1 MENTQKIF
9 TIKGVLNEAYA
20 IIKSH
25 FWTIIG
31 QFTLIFLC
39 YLILSS
45 GFERIF
51 LLNLFVM
58 MLYTFVITVFSL
70 SYANKGSFHFDDL
83 LHALTLKRFCYF
95 VATFFLFGL
104 AVIGGTILLIIPG
117 ILFAVMFGYSKYEI
131 LEKEISPI
139 DALKA
144 SRKITKGYRWK
155 IFGFM
160 FVSGLL
166 VILGVLCLFVGILFF
181 LPLVMI
187 ADAIVY
193 KKLSALE
200 APAKP
205 EEVVVE
211 EIPKDAVEVEATTV

>member
-9 TIKGVLNEAYA
+9 TIEGVLKEAFA

-39 YLILSS
+39 YLILST
-45 GFERIF
+45 GFDRIF
-51 LLNLFVM
+51 LLNFTVMVLYIFV
-58 MLYTFVITVFSL
+58 VTVFSL

-95 VATFFLFGL
+95 VAAFFLFGL
-104 AVIGGTILLIIPG
+104 AVIGGMILLIIPG
-117 ILFAVMFGYSKYEI
+117 IIVAVMLGYYKYEI
-131 LEKEISPI
+131 LEKEISPLES
-139 DALKA
+139 LKA
-144 SRKITKGYRWK
+144 SRQITKGYRWK
-155 IFGFM
+155 IFAFM
-160 FVSGLL
+160 FVSGVL
-166 VILGVLCLFVGILFF
+166 VILGILCVFVGILFF

-187 ADAIVY
+187 ADAIIY
-193 KKLSALE
+193 KKLSAH
-200 APAKP
+200 AVPAKP

-211 EIPKDAVEVEATTV
+211 EAPKDAVEVEATSV